1 MFGSGIYLGWVSIMM
16 IIIMIFQGSLVH
28 FRNPKVLSLGNIF
41 FLPVIA
47 RTWAEMGGWVRD
59 DTWKS
64 LKKIEFCMDLSSV
77 PLKVLRVS
85 TQNGHLLC

>member
-1 MFGSGIYLGWVSIMM
+1 M
-16 IIIMIFQGSLVH
+16 H
-28 FRNPKVLSLGNIF
+28 FRNPKILALGNIF
-41 FLPVIA
+41 FPPVIA
-47 RTWAEMGGWVRD
+47 RAWAEMGGWVGD

-85 TQNGHLLC
+85 TQNGHLLCYYGFSFMNYQWIQTILG